1 MTALARVPGKY
12 GRKPAL
18 IPAGLRT
25 LDYYA
30 AGPLPAAP
38 ASVAVPSVADWGMLG
53 NDTFGDCGVAGIDHG
68 FMTTDAVLGQPAI
81 PATTT
86 DVVNYYL
93 NYTGGQDVGVVL
105 SDFLAYVKVNG
116 FLGRTVSAYA
126 PVAVQDVPTLHF
138 AVEAYDF
145 AYCGIT
151 VHDGMEQAFSKGGAW
166 DLESVSG
173 AIVGGHCIPVVGYDS
188 QYLYAVTWGKVQP
201 IAYPAWARVADEAW
215 AIITGEVTTAGNDGR
230 GINLD
235 ALQADLSQLAHPV
248 APPSPSPSLD
258 GPLAELAALVR
269 KLAATAEK
277 DMSRALAWLES
288 HGL

>member
-1 MTALARVPGKY
+1 MTTPAIVGMY

-30 AGPLPAAP
+30 AGPLPVAP
-38 ASVAVPSVADWGMLG
+38 PSVAVPAVADWGMLG

-68 FMTTDAVLGQPAI
+68 FMTADAVLGQPVLGA
-81 PATTT
+81 PTT

-105 SDFLAYVKVNG
+105 SDFLAYVKANG
-116 FLGRTVSAYA
+116 FLGRRVTAYA
-126 PVAVQDVPTLHF
+126 PVAVRDVPTLHF

-151 VHDGMEQAFSKGGAW
+151 VYDGMEQAFAAGKPW

-173 AIVGGHCIPVVGYDS
+173 GVAGGHCIPVVGYDS
-188 QYLYAVTWGKVQP
+188 NYLYAVTWGKIQP

-215 AIITGEVTTAGNDGR
+215 AIITGELSTVGNDGR
-230 GINLD
+230 GINLG

-248 APPSPSPSLD
+248 APPSPSPSPD